1 MNSADFDDINLE
13 TDLSLVE
20 AALDREP
27 PSASF
32 ALAANLFHAH
42 AAKDRSSRRGIKSLI
57 KPENAAAVLGHLPTG
72 PEHRTHAVLRGDFVL
87 CDLIPAIIG
96 ERGHVDR
103 LHIATLGM
111 SSGNA
116 DTLLG
121 LGIAEITILCSHYF
135 AKVDKDTVY
144 REVSAKL
151 AGRARLI
158 VARNHAKIICLPTR
172 SGDHFVIEGSANL
185 RSSDNIEQITILN
198 DPDLL
203 AFHVS
208 WIDQLASHA

>member
-1 MNSADFDDINLE
+1 
-13 TDLSLVE
+13 
-20 AALDREP
+20 
-27 PSASF
+27 
-32 ALAANLFHAH
+32 
-42 AAKDRSSRRGIKSLI
+42 
-57 KPENAAAVLGHLPTG
+57 
-72 PEHRTHAVLRGDFVL
+72 
-87 CDLIPAIIG
+87 
-96 ERGHVDR
+96 
-103 LHIATLGM
+103 M

-116 DTLLG
+116 DTLLA
-121 LGIAEITILCSHYF
+121 LGIADITILCSHYF